1 MNRFTFFED
10 QEIIPETKKTVI
22 PQPETPINIPVPT
35 EQFRYRCEQTVV
47 VKQNGVV
54 KTHAETK
61 RELLVSKVFS
71 IPHNNFIYDVN
82 LVDNVI
88 SFYPSSMQDMMNLM
102 CRIDNVKCN
111 ALVQPNAD
119 TGKIQAI
126 LNQDKIVENWQA
138 LKNELQ
144 EKYSYVRDKKTR
156 SEIEQFMEALDHQF
170 KNQQSL
176 IIDLDTKMFFDLF
189 FDKYLVGKDDFA
201 TPYTLDF
208 NSQLFNDVPL
218 HITMQPMITGESV
231 TTVAV
236 TKLSKVEKSA
246 SLMQAIEARYNER
259 IKPTIGYKFSDYAF
273 SYRVTANIDTQQN
286 MINEAAISILEEI
299 KNNVQLLTNYT
310 LKRVDL

>member
-10 QEIIPETKKTVI
+10 QEITTEPKPAII
-22 PQPETPINIPVPT
+22 SQPVTTTNMPVPT

-47 VKQNGVV
+47 VKQTGVV

-61 RELLVSKVFS
+61 REFLVSKIYS
-71 IPHNNFIYDVN
+71 EPHNGFIYDVN
-82 LVDNVI
+82 IVDNII

-102 CRIDNVKCN
+102 CSIDNVKCN
-111 ALVQPNAD
+111 ALIQPNAD
-119 TGKIQAI
+119 TGKIKSI
-126 LNQDKIVENWQA
+126 LNQDKIVENWQT
-138 LKNELQ
+138 LKSELQ
-144 EKYSYVRDKKTR
+144 EKYAFVRDKKTK

-201 TPYTLDF
+201 TPYVLNF

-218 HITMQPMITGESV
+218 HISMQPMITGESADS
-231 TTVAV
+231 VAV
-236 TKLSKVEKSA
+236 TKLSKIEKSA
-246 SLMQAIEARYNER
+246 DLMHAIEARYNQR
-259 IKPTIGYKFSDYAF
+259 IKPTVGYKFSAYDF
-273 SYRVTANIDTQQN
+273 TYRVTANIDTRQN

>member
-10 QEIIPETKKTVI
+10 QEITTETKQTVIAEPETTL
-22 PQPETPINIPVPT
+22 TMPVPT

-47 VKQNGVV
+47 VKQTGVV

-61 RELLVSKVFS
+61 REFLVSKAFS
-71 IPHNNFIYDVN
+71 QPHNNFIYDVN
-82 LVDNVI
+82 IVDNVI

-102 CRIDNVKCN
+102 CSIDNVKCN
-111 ALVQPNAD
+111 ALIQPNAD
-119 TGKIQAI
+119 TGKIQTI
-126 LNQDKIVENWQA
+126 LNQDKILQNWQA

-144 EKYSYVRDKKTR
+144 GKYAYVRDNKTR

-201 TPYTLDF
+201 TPYNLHF
-208 NSQLFNDVPL
+208 NSQLFNDIPL
-218 HITMQPMITGESV
+218 HLSMQPMITGENADN
-231 TTVAV
+231 VAV
-236 TKLSKVEKSA
+236 TTLSKVERSA
-246 SLMQAIEARYNER
+246 DLIHAIEARYNER
-259 IKPTIGYKFSDYAF
+259 IKPTVGYKFSAYDF
-273 SYRVTANIDTQQN
+273 SYRVTANINTRQN
-286 MINEAAISILEEI
+286 MINEAAISILEEV